1 MIELH
6 RFPVFPFPPPGCR
19 TRCAM
24 VVALALLVLAPAL
37 PHSRQWPT
45 GRSSRAT
52 CSCSS
57 SREQR
62 ICHLPIRRRS
72 LRPPGCRWAYPT
84 ATPPTFLETEPV
96 HHKVLEHDY
105 GLKNKAFYAFAV
117 LERNARFERRYPLLF
132 YLLSLVNIVIQELID
147 HSLSSESSG
156 RGGVNT
162 AYH

>member
-57 SREQR
+57 SRAA
-62 ICHLPIRRRS
+62 HLPSPNKEEITPTAGLSVGVPHRHPSHFPGNRACSSQS
-72 LRPPGCRWAYPT
+72 LRTR
-84 ATPPTFLETEPV
+84 
-96 HHKVLEHDY
+96 
-105 GLKNKAFYAFAV
+105 GLKNRRYAFAV
-117 LERNARFERRYPLLF
+117 LEGNARFERRYPLLF
-132 YLLSLVNIVIQELID
+132 ISCKLYFI
-147 HSLSSESSG
+147 H
-156 RGGVNT
+156 
-162 AYH
+162 